1 MGVRLTDEQLLTV
14 KMMAQYMEN
23 FADHLYHIMQNHG
36 LDKINGFKVEIK
48 VDPAFDYITKT
59 IDIGSG
65 IYNDSGYVRLTRGKE
80 EKRYAPTG
88 KNSAEYEWL
97 FADETVR
104 SRMEKILDREKPLP
118 ADGLWVGDDRND
130 PPVDCGEWDV
140 NDSLS

>member
-23 FADHLYHIMQNHG
+23 FADQLYHIMQNHG
-36 LDKINGFKVEIK
+36 LDKVDGFKVEIR
-48 VDPAFDYITKT
+48 VDPSCDYITKL
-59 IDIGSG
+59 IDIGNG
-65 IYNDSGYVRLTRGKE
+65 IYNDSGFVRLTKGKGE
-80 EKRYAPTG
+80 ERYAPTG

-97 FADETVR
+97 FADPSLAE
-104 SRMEKILDREKPLP
+104 RMQKIIHREKPLP

-130 PPVDCGEWDV
+130 PPVDCGEWDI